1 MPHQISVNAI
11 YIPRQACDYFT
22 EFIILVANSKA

>member
-1 MPHQISVNAI
+1 MPHQIPVNAI
-11 YIPRQACDYFT
+11 NTATNVCDYFI